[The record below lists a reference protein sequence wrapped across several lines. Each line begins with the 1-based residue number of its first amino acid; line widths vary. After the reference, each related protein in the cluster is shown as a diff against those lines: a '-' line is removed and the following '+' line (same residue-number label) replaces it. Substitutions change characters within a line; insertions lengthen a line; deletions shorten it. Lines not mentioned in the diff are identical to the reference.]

1 MRIFTCSSC
10 QQTVFFENVQCTR
23 CGRRLAYL
31 PDKRIL
37 STLEPEEG
45 GLFKPLSPR
54 ATGKYRLCKN
64 QIDYGACNWLV
75 PASDPHELCV
85 ACRMTLPLEHGGERA
100 IEHWRRL
107 ERAKRRLLYTLDALG
122 LPLESHLERPDR
134 GLSFAFRADA
144 EDEKVFTGHADGLV
158 TINLNEADDA
168 YRERMRVEMGEP
180 YRTLL
185 GHFRHEVGHYYWD
198 RLISGSPWLSP
209 FRALFGDERA
219 DYQRSLKR
227 HYQKGPPADW
237 QKDFVS
243 AYSTMH
249 PWEDWAETWAHYLH
263 MVDTLDTARAYGMT
277 LKPKP
282 VDGPRKGRVVRVR
295 SIDFEDFDAL
305 LERWVDLTLALN
317 GMNRSMGLN
326 DPYPFVLSDRAVQ
339 KLRFVHDV
347 VDHLDPD
354 SSDDVLRRWPE
365 WVESEPPEIELEE
378 ESRDTMLDVEEPEPV
393 FDDPPH
399 PSSLPPR
406 DTLPDPLPAG
416 ADVDEDG

>member
-31 PDKRIL
+31 PDQRIL
-37 STLEPEEG
+37 SALEPAEADA
-45 GLFKPLSPR
+45 LFIPLSPR
-54 ATGKYRLCKN
+54 AGGRAYRLCRN
-64 QIDYGACNWLV
+64 QVEYGACNWLV
-75 PASDPHELCV
+75 AETDPHALCV
-85 ACRMTLPLEHGGERA
+85 ACRMSEALPEDLEDPLALES
-100 IEHWRRL
+100 WRKL

-122 LPLESHLERPDR
+122 LPFESRSARPDR
-134 GLSFAFRADA
+134 GLAFAFRADA
-144 EDEKVFTGHADGLV
+144 EGETVLTGHADGLV
-158 TINLNEADDA
+158 TINLQEADDA
-168 YRERMRVEMGEP
+168 HRERMRVEMGEA

-198 RLISGSPWLSP
+198 RLIKDGPWLSP

-237 QKDFVS
+237 QQSYVS

-282 VDGPRKGRVVRVR
+282 VDGPRKSRVVRVR

-305 LERWVDLTLALN
+305 VERWVALTIALN

-326 DPYPFVLSDRAVQ
+326 DPYPFVLSDLAVQ

-347 VDHLDPD
+347 VDVLDPD
-354 SSDDVLRRWPE
+354 PADEVLKRWPQ
-365 WVESEPPEIELEE
+365 WVEAEPPVVELEE
-378 ESRDTMLDVEEPEPV
+378 EEEEEEQ
-393 FDDPPH
+393 
-399 PSSLPPR
+399 PSE
-406 DTLPDPLPAG
+406 TLPEPLPAT
-416 ADVDEDG
+416 ADMDEDG